1 MTHIKQYGFKLFQK
15 RKLRDSNSGFALKDL
30 QGMFLMSIA
39 LCAIGIVAYKELNTL
54 VVIFMMVHLTI
65 YQLSMGTYMYVY
77 VAQVAEERA

>member
-1 MTHIKQYGFKLFQK
+1 
-15 RKLRDSNSGFALKDL
+15 
-30 QGMFLMSIA
+30 MFLMSIA
-39 LCAIGIVAYKELNTL
+39 LCGIGIVAYKELNTL

>member
-1 MTHIKQYGFKLFQK
+1 MI
-15 RKLRDSNSGFALKDL
+15 
-30 QGMFLMSIA
+30 GMFLMSLA

>member
-1 MTHIKQYGFKLFQK
+1 
-15 RKLRDSNSGFALKDL
+15 
-30 QGMFLMSIA
+30 MFLMSLA